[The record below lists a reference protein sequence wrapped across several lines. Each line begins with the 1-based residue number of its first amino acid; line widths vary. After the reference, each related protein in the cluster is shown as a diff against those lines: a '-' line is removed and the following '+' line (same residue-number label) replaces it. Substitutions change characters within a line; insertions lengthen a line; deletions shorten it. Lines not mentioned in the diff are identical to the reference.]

1 LTVNEL
7 VNECP
12 VCRRRRE
19 SESEFCSLHSR
30 AMKNIIEAREKWC
43 LAFGQE
49 LARPEYFERLLRLE
63 ATGTAVKDVIIYL
76 QRKPDGGE

>member
-1 LTVNEL
+1 
-7 VNECP
+7 
-12 VCRRRRE
+12 
-19 SESEFCSLHSR
+19 
-30 AMKNIIEAREKWC
+30 MKNITEAREKWC
-43 LAFGQE
+43 SAFGQE

>member
-1 LTVNEL
+1 
-7 VNECP
+7 
-12 VCRRRRE
+12 
-19 SESEFCSLHSR
+19 
-30 AMKNIIEAREKWC
+30 MKNIIEAREKWC
-43 LAFGQE
+43 LALGQE